1 MTSLEELR
9 VELLPTARPVWP
21 EAGAPPGATPAAD
34 APPGATAVA
43 GASPGATPAAGSAGL
58 PIAWVRVMKA
68 RVPAFDA
75 LEAGDLAIVP
85 APALAVIAQGSE
97 TIASLTEA
105 LLAAP
110 VAGVLL
116 VEGEPVVEPQGA
128 DPLDEL
134 AAALRLARVPSLRL
148 PRADTPALE
157 RSIIGFIV
165 ARGAELERQASVLE
179 TQLERLAIEGGG
191 AHALVAAIAGFL
203 GRAVALESVRGA
215 PLAVHAPPDAPDAVA
230 AVASYHARPRA
241 AVALRV
247 PLPGGAGPAGA
258 IALLG
263 EHPVNDLARVAVTR
277 VAGLLALELARDEAV
292 RRAGDDARRADALP
306 GAGPPWIVLLARQRT
321 PGADDDAPAAREA
334 RESLRRELRLLAP
347 ARRMALR
354 GDADSLEIRA
364 VIALTGAAA
373 RAARAPGLSSFAGE
387 DIELPQRIAAM
398 LGRTVAVSR
407 PFLAAADRPAAEAEA
422 RSTLEAALGLAEP
435 PTLARADRL
444 ALYRML
450 GGLHNLPDGEHLAA
464 TLLEPLLA
472 GRPDVRRERLAT
484 LRALLDHGGV
494 NEAAHALGVHRNTV
508 AYRVR
513 RIEEVT
519 GWRLADPELR
529 LPLSIALR
537 LVQKAQP

>member
-1 MTSLEELR
+1 VTSLAELR
-9 VELLPTARPVWP
+9 AELLPAARPVWP
-21 EAGAPPGATPAAD
+21 ETGVAA
-34 APPGATAVA
+34 AATATA
-43 GASPGATPAAGSAGL
+43 ATANAAGL

-85 APALAVIAQGSE
+85 APALAVIAQGSD
-97 TIASLTEA
+97 TVASLTEA
-105 LLAAP
+105 FLAAP

-116 VEGEPVVEPQGA
+116 VEGEAVVEPQGP

-134 AAALRLARVPSLRL
+134 AAALRDARVPALRL
-148 PRADTPALE
+148 PRADSAALE

-165 ARGAELERQASVLE
+165 ARGAELERQASILE
-179 TQLERLAIEGGG
+179 SQLERLAIEGGG
-191 AHALVAAIAGFL
+191 APALVAAIAGFL
-203 GRAVALESVRGA
+203 GRAVVLESARGE
-215 PLAVHAPPDAPDAVA
+215 PLAVHAPPNAPDAGS
-230 AVASYHARPRA
+230 AVARYHAGRRA

-263 EHPVNDLARVAVTR
+263 ERPINDLGRVAVTR

-306 GAGPPWIVLLARQRT
+306 GAGPPWIVLLARQRI
-321 PGADDDAPAAREA
+321 PGADDDAPDAREA
-334 RESLRRELRLLAP
+334 REVLRRELRLLAP

-364 VIALTGAAA
+364 VIALSA
-373 RAARAPGLSSFAGE
+373 RATRDPAGGSFAGE
-387 DIELPQRIAAM
+387 DVELPERIAAM

-407 PFLAAADRPAAEAEA
+407 PFDTAADRPAAEAEA
-422 RSTLEAALGLAEP
+422 RSTLEAALALAEP
-435 PTLARADRL
+435 PRLARADRL
-444 ALYRML
+444 AVYRML
-450 GGLHNLPDGEHLAA
+450 GGLHNLPDGDRLAA

-472 GRPDVRRERLAT
+472 GRADVRRERLAT

-508 AYRVR
+508 AYRIR
-513 RIEEVT
+513 RIEAVT

-537 LVQKAQP
+537 LVQKDQT